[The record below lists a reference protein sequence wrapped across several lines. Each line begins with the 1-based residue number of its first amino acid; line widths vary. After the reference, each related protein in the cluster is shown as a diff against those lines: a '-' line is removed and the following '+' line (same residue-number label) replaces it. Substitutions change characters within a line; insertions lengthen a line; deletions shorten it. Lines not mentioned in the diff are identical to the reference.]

1 MQSAPARFAAL
12 AAGMLAMIAL
22 ASSCNSTKQSV
33 DEVPRLLRGRW
44 VVAELEGMDVAA
56 LEASG
61 SKLPFI
67 LIDTEGQVSGYGGV
81 NRIGSTLDLDVLGGG
96 QFVLSPITTTMMAA
110 EPDLM
115 ARELTF
121 TQALQDA
128 RAFRL
133 NGDRLEL
140 LEKWSRDEK
149 ELAEAP
155 VVIVLKRMH

>member
-1 MQSAPARFAAL
+1 MQRAPARFAAL
-12 AAGMLAMIAL
+12 AAGMLAVL
-22 ASSCNSTKQSV
+22 AATSSCNSAKQSV

-44 VVAELEGMDVAA
+44 VVAELEGLDIEA
-56 LEASG
+56 LEKSG

-96 QFVLSPITTTMMAA
+96 QFRLTPITTTMMAA

-115 ARELTF
+115 ARELKF

-128 RAFRL
+128 RAFRF

-140 LEKWSRDEK
+140 LDKWAKDED
-149 ELAEAP
+149 ELGDI
-155 VVIVLKRMH
+155 VIVLKRMQ

>member
-1 MQSAPARFAAL
+1 MQRAPTRFAAL
-12 AAGMLAMIAL
+12 AAGMLAVLAT

-44 VVAELEGMDVAA
+44 VVAELEGLDLEA
-56 LEASG
+56 LEKSG

-96 QFVLSPITTTMMAA
+96 QFLLSPITTTMMAA

-115 ARELTF
+115 ARELKF

-128 RAFRL
+128 RAFRF

-140 LEKWSRDEK
+140 LDKWAKDED
-149 ELAEAP
+149 ELGD
-155 VVIVLKRMH
+155 VVIVLKRMQ